1 MHADCFMK
9 CDQTFEPHDVVKVGA
24 VVGLQQELR
33 RRQAE
38 PEPAVHPEEG
48 RQEGLLQRGPAR
60 RRPLQGDGRGV
71 QPQAVPK

>member
-1 MHADCFMK
+1 MK
-9 CDQTFEPHDVVKVGA
+9 YDYTACKPLDHLAQVES
-24 VVGLQQELR
+24 VVGLQPELR